1 MKTKAQLDDIVRA
14 IAKPDSPVGMD
25 PVYVHAII
33 IDKLTD
39 IQARL
44 ERLEAARTPQPF
56 EEDAIPF

>member
-1 MKTKAQLDDIVRA
+1 MKTKAELDSIVRE
-14 IAKPDSPVGMD
+14 IAKADSPVGMD

-44 ERLEAARTPQPF
+44 ERLEAAQAKK
-56 EEDAIPF
+56 ELGIDAIPY

>member
-1 MKTKAQLDDIVRA
+1 MKTKAEVDDIIRQ

-25 PVYVHAII
+25 PVYVHALI

-44 ERLEAARTPQPF
+44 ERLEAEQAQRSF
-56 EEDAIPF
+56 GKDEIPY